1 MCILCF
7 IRFFTPIMFVGRPT
21 VYTMQCHRAGLF
33 FTNTQGTHVLSSSI
47 ELRHCASLRASCQP
61 SIPTSEVSAITLAHT
76 WPTSHAL
83 LRLGKEHPNLLFFP
97 RFLVLQRWSP
107 RSVST
112 ASACV
117 SACRS
122 SWRSSWAWGGP
133 GDWKVSTSFEKRIPS
148 WPPGPGKAGH
158 VTILEER
165 DDRTRPFIFFP
176 SNSSL
181 PVRRSEPGGG
191 C

>member
-107 RSVST
+107 PVGFDGFSLCERVQELVAELVGLGRT
-112 ASACV
+112 GRLEGVYIFREENTFLA
-117 SACRS
+117 
-122 SWRSSWAWGGP
+122 AW
-133 GDWKVSTSFEKRIPS
+133 
-148 WPPGPGKAGH
+148 PGKGRTCH
-158 VTILEER
+158 YLRRER
-165 DDRTRPFIFFP
+165 
-176 SNSSL
+176 
-181 PVRRSEPGGG
+181 
-191 C
+191 